1 MALRTPTKDAEELK
15 IAHGVALRQLAS
27 ANDTIEVPGVG
38 DRAARALTHQTLAE
52 VIEPRVEE
60 LYSLIQRELRSAGL
74 EELLSSGIVV
84 TGGSAQMKGMVE
96 LGEEVFHMP
105 VRVGVP
111 HYSGAL
117 AEVVRNPRYSTGI
130 GLLFAGLDQMKRDR
144 QARIQGAGFKE
155 VLEKMKGWFKGNF

>member
-1 MALRTPTKDAEELK
+1 
-15 IAHGVALRQLAS
+15 
-27 ANDTIEVPGVG
+27 
-38 DRAARALTHQTLAE
+38 
-52 VIEPRVEE
+52 
-60 LYSLIQRELRSAGL
+60 
-74 EELLSSGIVV
+74 
-84 TGGSAQMKGMVE
+84 MVE

-130 GLLFAGLDQMKRDR
+130 GLLMAGHDQLKRDR

-155 VLEKMKGWFKGNF
+155 MLEKMKGWFKGNF